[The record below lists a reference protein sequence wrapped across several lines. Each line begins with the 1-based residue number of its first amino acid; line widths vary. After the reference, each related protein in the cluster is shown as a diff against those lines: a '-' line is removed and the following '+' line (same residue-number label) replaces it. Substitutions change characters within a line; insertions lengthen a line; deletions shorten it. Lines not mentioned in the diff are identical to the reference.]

1 MFRRNILL
9 KETGP
14 EHHSSTK
21 FIAPEAKKWIKE
33 RLGLHVTNLKELP
46 LSKLARFTKQRYI
59 ETKQRYM
66 ETKQRYI
73 ETKYDLT

>member
-14 EHHSSTK
+14 EHQNSTK

-33 RLGLHVTNLKELP
+33 KLDLHVTNLKANRATFI
-46 LSKLARFTKQRYI
+46 KTCTIY
-59 ETKQRYM
+59 
-66 ETKQRYI
+66 
-73 ETKYDLT
+73 